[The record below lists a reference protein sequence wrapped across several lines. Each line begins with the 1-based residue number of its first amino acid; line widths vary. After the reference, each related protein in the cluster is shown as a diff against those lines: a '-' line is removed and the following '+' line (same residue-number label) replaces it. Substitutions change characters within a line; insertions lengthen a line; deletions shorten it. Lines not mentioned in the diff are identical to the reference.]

1 MKRSRTHSRESADE
15 LAEVTGGSR
24 LDRHR
29 RWTVVTACCAAV
41 LSAGGMFAAQWV
53 QSPAEAAA
61 RTQAPRPSVIT
72 APVVRQVLQ
81 NTVVFRGTFSN
92 GRTISVTPTS
102 VAATGNGSQP
112 TALLVTGVFVHSG
125 QSIKAGRPL
134 VEYDERPV
142 FALPGTLPMY
152 RDLTIGEKGKDV
164 AQLQK
169 GLRSLGWP
177 TGSDPSGTFGS
188 GTAAAVRHMY
198 TAMGYS
204 VPLTTSANT
213 STADSTSG
221 ASGTADADAAAVQ
234 PSGDIRKSRSSDAP
248 RPTVPEPTVML
259 PASEAVFVPSLPA
272 RVVSV
277 PVQVGD
283 TVKGPVITLA
293 RGDMTLTGFLDPS
306 ERRLIGTGMKA
317 DVLAE
322 ATGVQATGVVDSV
335 GAVVV
340 PGSGADKTMPDS
352 GTTTPQNGSAYV
364 PVRIK
369 SSGRWDKKF
378 ADQDVRITITAA
390 ATSGAVTAVPEAAVS
405 AGADARTT
413 VTVVTASGTQL
424 VVPVTVGVSA
434 DGLVQVTPVGGHTLR
449 AGDRVVVGR

>member
-1 MKRSRTHSRESADE
+1 
-15 LAEVTGGSR
+15 
-24 LDRHR
+24 
-29 RWTVVTACCAAV
+29 
-41 LSAGGMFAAQWV
+41 MFAAQWV

-61 RTQAPRPSVIT
+61 RTQAPTPSVIT

-92 GRTISVTPTS
+92 GRTISVTPAS
-102 VAATGNGSQP
+102 VATTGNGSQP
-112 TALLVTGVFVHSG
+112 TALLVTGVFVQSG

-152 RDLTIGEKGKDV
+152 RDLTVGEKGKDV

-169 GLRSLGWP
+169 GLRSLGWS

-213 STADSTSG
+213 SSANSTSG
-221 ASGTADADAAAVQ
+221 AVGTANAGAAAMQ
-234 PSGDIRKSRSSDAP
+234 PSGDISKSRSSAAP
-248 RPTVPEPTVML
+248 RASVLEPTVML

-306 ERRLIGTGMKA
+306 ERRLIGAGMKA
-317 DVLAE
+317 EILAE

-340 PGSGADKTMPDS
+340 PGSGADKTMPDN
-352 GTTTPQNGSAYV
+352 GTTTPQGSAYV

-369 SSGRWDKKF
+369 GSGRWDKKF
-378 ADQDVRITITAA
+378 AGQDVRITITAA

-413 VTVVTASGTQL
+413 VTVIAASGTQL

-434 DGLVQVTPVGGHTLR
+434 DGLVQVTPVRGHTLR

>member
-1 MKRSRTHSRESADE
+1 
-15 LAEVTGGSR
+15 
-24 LDRHR
+24 
-29 RWTVVTACCAAV
+29 
-41 LSAGGMFAAQWV
+41 MFAAQWV

-61 RTQAPRPSVIT
+61 RTRAPRPSLIT
-72 APVVRQVLQ
+72 APVVRQVLR

-102 VAATGNGSQP
+102 VATTENGSQP
-112 TALLVTGVFVHSG
+112 TALLVTGVFAQTG
-125 QSIKAGRPL
+125 QRVKAARPL

-177 TGSDPSGTFGS
+177 TGADPSGTFGS
-188 GTAAAVRHMY
+188 GTAAAVRRMY
-198 TAMGYS
+198 AAMGYAA
-204 VPLTTSANT
+204 PLTASAVTPSAN
-213 STADSTSG
+213 A
-221 ASGTADADAAAVQ
+221 ASDAAGVGEGGEQ
-234 PSGDIRKSRSSDAP
+234 PGSDIEMGRSSATP
-248 RPTVPEPTVML
+248 QPTEPESTVML
-259 PASEAVFVPSLPA
+259 PVSEAVFVPSLPA

-306 ERRLIGTGMKA
+306 EQRLIRTGMKA
-317 DVLAE
+317 EILAE
-322 ATGVQATGVVDSV
+322 ATGVHTTATVDSV
-335 GAVVV
+335 GAVVT
-340 PGSGADKTMPDS
+340 PGSGADKTASDS
-352 GTTTPQNGSAYV
+352 SAVTPQNGSAYV
-364 PVRIK
+364 PVKIK
-369 SSGRWDKKF
+369 SSGRWDKKY

-413 VTVVTASGTQL
+413 VTVVTASGARL
-424 VVPVTVGVSA
+424 VVPVAVGVSA
-434 DGLVQVTPVGGHTLR
+434 DGLVQITPVRGHTLR
-449 AGDRVVVGR
+449 AGDRVVVGK

>member
-1 MKRSRTHSRESADE
+1 M
-15 LAEVTGGSR
+15 
-24 LDRHR
+24 
-29 RWTVVTACCAAV
+29 
-41 LSAGGMFAAQWV
+41 
-53 QSPAEAAA
+53 
-61 RTQAPRPSVIT
+61 
-72 APVVRQVLQ
+72 RQVLQ

-102 VAATGNGSQP
+102 VATTGNGSQP
-112 TALLVTGVFVHSG
+112 TALLVTGVFVQSG
-125 QSIKAGRPL
+125 QRVKAGRPL

-169 GLRSLGWP
+169 GLGSLGWP

-188 GTAAAVRHMY
+188 GTAAAVRRMY
-198 TAMGYS
+198 AAMGYS
-204 VPLTTSANT
+204 APLTTSADT
-213 STADSTSG
+213 GSSASAADTANAG
-221 ASGTADADAAAVQ
+221 AGTEQ
-234 PSGDIRKSRSSDAP
+234 PGGGIQKSRSSAAS
-248 RPTVPEPTVML
+248 RPTKPEPTVML
-259 PASEAVFVPSLPA
+259 PVSEAVFVPSLPA

-283 TVKGPVITLA
+283 AVKGPVITLA
-293 RGDMTLTGFLDPS
+293 RGDMTLTGFFDPS
-306 ERRLIGTGMKA
+306 ERRLISSGMKA
-317 DVLAE
+317 DILAE
-322 ATGVQATGVVDSV
+322 ATGVHAMGVVDSV
-335 GAVVV
+335 GAIVV
-340 PGSGADKTMPDS
+340 PGSGADKTASDS

-369 SSGRWDKKF
+369 SKAGWDKKF

-434 DGLVQVTPVGGHTLR
+434 DGLVQVTPVRGHTLR

>member
-1 MKRSRTHSRESADE
+1 MKRLWARPLEAANE
-15 LAEVTGGSR
+15 PAEATVGSR
-24 LDRHR
+24 LDRR
-29 RWTVVTACCAAV
+29 RRLTVVTACCAAV

-61 RTQAPRPSVIT
+61 RTQAPTPSVIT

-102 VAATGNGSQP
+102 VAAIGNGSQP
-112 TALLVTGVFVHSG
+112 TALLVTGVYVQNG
-125 QSIKAGRPL
+125 QRVKAARPL

-152 RDLTIGEKGKDV
+152 RNLTIGEKGKDV
-164 AQLQK
+164 AQLQRA
-169 GLRSLGWP
+169 LRSLGWP
-177 TGSDPSGTFGS
+177 IGSDPSGTFGS
-188 GTAAAVRHMY
+188 GTAAAVRRMY
-198 TAMGYS
+198 AAMGYTA
-204 VPLTTSANT
+204 PLATSAN
-213 STADSTSG
+213 AP
-221 ASGTADADAAAVQ
+221 SGTAGAGAAEEQ
-234 PSGDIRKSRSSDAP
+234 PSSGIDKGRSSSEPQA
-248 RPTVPEPTVML
+248 TEPEPTVML
-259 PASEAVFVPSLPA
+259 PVSEVVFVPSLPT

-283 TVKGPVITLA
+283 AVKGPVITLA

-317 DVLAE
+317 EILAE
-322 ATGVQATGVVDSV
+322 ATGVQATGAVDSV

-340 PGSGADKTMPDS
+340 PGSGADKTTSDS
-352 GTTTPQNGSAYV
+352 GAPTPQNASAYV
-364 PVRIK
+364 PVKIK
-369 SSGRWDKKF
+369 SSGGWDKKF

-413 VTVVTASGTQL
+413 VTVVTASGTRL
-424 VVPVTVGVSA
+424 SVPVTVGVSA
-434 DGLVQVTPVGGHTLR
+434 NGLVQVTPVRGHTLHV
-449 AGDRVVVGR
+449 GDRVVVGK

>member
-1 MKRSRTHSRESADE
+1 VKRLRARSRKVTNEP
-15 LAEVTGGSR
+15 AEATLGSR
-24 LDRHR
+24 LDRRR

-72 APVVRQVLQ
+72 APVVHQVLQ

-102 VAATGNGSQP
+102 VTTTENGSQP
-112 TALLVTGVFVHSG
+112 TALLVTGVFVQNG
-125 QSIKAGRPL
+125 QRVKAAKPL

-142 FALPGTLPMY
+142 FALPGALPMY
-152 RDLTIGEKGKDV
+152 RNLTIGEKGKDV
-164 AQLQK
+164 AQLQRA
-169 GLRSLGWP
+169 LRSLGWP
-177 TGSDPSGTFGS
+177 TGSDPSGTLGS
-188 GTAAAVRHMY
+188 GTAAAVRRMY
-198 TAMGYS
+198 AAMGYAA
-204 VPLTTSANT
+204 PLTTSAD
-213 STADSTSG
+213 TASANS
-221 ASGTADADAAAVQ
+221 ASGTAGADAAAEQ
-234 PSGDIRKSRSSDAP
+234 PSSDIEKGRSSVKP
-248 RPTVPEPTVML
+248 RATEPEPTVML
-259 PASEAVFVPSLPA
+259 PVSEVVFVPSLPA

-283 TVKGPVITLA
+283 TVKGPVIALA

-317 DVLAE
+317 EILAE
-322 ATGVQATGVVDSV
+322 ATGVHATGTVDSV

-340 PGSGADKTMPDS
+340 PGSGADKTTSDS
-352 GTTTPQNGSAYV
+352 GAATPQNGSAYV
-364 PVRIK
+364 PVKIK
-369 SSGRWDKKF
+369 SSGGWDKKF

-413 VTVVTASGTQL
+413 VTVVTASGTRL
-424 VVPVTVGVSA
+424 SMPVTVGVSA
-434 DGLVQVTPVGGHTLR
+434 NGLVQVTPVRGHTLHV
-449 AGDRVVVGR
+449 GDRVVVGK